1 MQENAIA
8 LIISF
13 QMGDSYNSGSQLG
26 APVAKEP
33 PLLTHRTW
41 NFPCNLLDLVALRR
55 LPLIAEEAVKTAG
68 AALPQGHFYVRCA
81 IFPSKRSIKNAP
93 RKRHFTGREGQ
104 DETAPQAPVAYP
116 VGDLPGYPAAAV
128 HLLAHLAQSKWGW
141 GGWIMAVAIVSGLA
155 ASACS
160 AVSFLHYC
168 KRTAEKE
175 TKGEK
180 PIAYND
186 HE

>member
-1 MQENAIA
+1 MKQ
-8 LIISF
+8 LRKLLWLT
-13 QMGDSYNSGSQLG
+13 QLG
-26 APVAKEP
+26 
-33 PLLTHRTW
+33 
-41 NFPCNLLDLVALRR
+41 
-55 LPLIAEEAVKTAG
+55 I
-68 AALPQGHFYVRCA
+68 
-81 IFPSKRSIKNAP
+81 S
-93 RKRHFTGREGQ
+93 
-104 DETAPQAPVAYP
+104 
-116 VGDLPGYPAAAV
+116 
-128 HLLAHLAQSKWGW
+128 LAQSKWGW

>member
-1 MQENAIA
+1 MKQ
-8 LIISF
+8 LRKLLWLT
-13 QMGDSYNSGSQLG
+13 QLG
-26 APVAKEP
+26 ISLVTP
-33 PLLTHRTW
+33 PLL
-41 NFPCNLLDLVALRR
+41 C
-55 LPLIAEEAVKTAG
+55 
-68 AALPQGHFYVRCA
+68 
-81 IFPSKRSIKNAP
+81 IF
-93 RKRHFTGREGQ
+93 
-104 DETAPQAPVAYP
+104 
-116 VGDLPGYPAAAV
+116 
-128 HLLAHLAQSKWGW
+128 LAHMAKSTWGW
-141 GGWIMAVAIVSGLA
+141 GGWRMAVAIVSGLA

>member
-1 MQENAIA
+1 MDN
-8 LIISF
+8 II
-13 QMGDSYNSGSQLG
+13 L
-26 APVAKEP
+26 
-33 PLLTHRTW
+33 
-41 NFPCNLLDLVALRR
+41 
-55 LPLIAEEAVKTAG
+55 
-68 AALPQGHFYVRCA
+68 
-81 IFPSKRSIKNAP
+81 
-93 RKRHFTGREGQ
+93 
-104 DETAPQAPVAYP
+104 
-116 VGDLPGYPAAAV
+116 
-128 HLLAHLAQSKWGW
+128 
-141 GGWIMAVAIVSGLA
+141 WIMAVAIVSGLA

>member
-1 MQENAIA
+1 MKQ
-8 LIISF
+8 LRKLLWLT
-13 QMGDSYNSGSQLG
+13 QMRITLNT
-26 APVAKEP
+26 P
-33 PLLTHRTW
+33 PLL
-41 NFPCNLLDLVALRR
+41 C
-55 LPLIAEEAVKTAG
+55 
-68 AALPQGHFYVRCA
+68 
-81 IFPSKRSIKNAP
+81 IF
-93 RKRHFTGREGQ
+93 
-104 DETAPQAPVAYP
+104 
-116 VGDLPGYPAAAV
+116 
-128 HLLAHLAQSKWGW
+128 LAHLAQSKWGW

-168 KRTAEKE
+168 KRMAEKE

>member
-1 MQENAIA
+1 MKQ
-8 LIISF
+8 LRKLLWLT
-13 QMGDSYNSGSQLG
+13 QLG
-26 APVAKEP
+26 
-33 PLLTHRTW
+33 
-41 NFPCNLLDLVALRR
+41 
-55 LPLIAEEAVKTAG
+55 
-68 AALPQGHFYVRCA
+68 
-81 IFPSKRSIKNAP
+81 IF
-93 RKRHFTGREGQ
+93 
-104 DETAPQAPVAYP
+104 
-116 VGDLPGYPAAAV
+116 
-128 HLLAHLAQSKWGW
+128 LAHLAQSKWGW